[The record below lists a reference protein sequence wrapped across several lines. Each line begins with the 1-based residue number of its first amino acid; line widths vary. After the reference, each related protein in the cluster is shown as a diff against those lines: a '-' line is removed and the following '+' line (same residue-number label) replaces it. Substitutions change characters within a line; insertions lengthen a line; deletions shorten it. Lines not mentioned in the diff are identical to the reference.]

1 MKVRT
6 LLPVLILALS
16 FSGYSLDPGE
26 APSVK
31 RGEPQR
37 QGNYW
42 EEREECSAPLRA
54 GSRMTVRADFGSID
68 VQPAA
73 GERMTC
79 QVRVRVYTANESDA
93 RRYFH
98 NYELTLQPTEGGL
111 FLKGSLPSERKN
123 NPSLSAEFS
132 LAVPARTNLDLE
144 TKGGAIE
151 VGKLDGSLQAVTA
164 GGDIRTADLAGPV
177 RAETAGG
184 SIRLGSVAAPVEART
199 AGGSI
204 LVGDVNGAAVLET
217 SGGEVSAGMVAGTL
231 RAETA
236 GGDLVLRG
244 AKGGIEAR
252 TAGGQIQIGET
263 GGSVVAQTAGGS
275 IRLQGA
281 RGRVEVKT
289 AGGGI
294 NLLQVRNGVQAS
306 TAAGCILA
314 QIDAG
319 QKAFAASDLETMAG
333 DILVYLPPNLPVTV
347 DAAIDMAA
355 GHKIMS
361 DFPLNIKGDGQAF
374 APKRLRGEG
383 ALNGGGELLRV
394 RTVAGNIEIRKLDT
408 QTLGLLRSEQDS
420 FWKRW
425 QEREA
430 QRQPKQA
437 ERQEPQ

>member
-1 MKVRT
+1 MKART

-16 FSGYSLDPGE
+16 LGGYAFDPGE

-42 EEREECSAPLRA
+42 EERAECSAPLRA
-54 GSRMTVRADFGSID
+54 GSRLTVRADSGSID
-68 VQPAA
+68 VQPTA

-79 QVRVRVYTANESDA
+79 QVRLRVYTANESDA

-98 NYELTLQPTEGGL
+98 NYELTLQPSEGGL
-111 FLKGSLPSERKN
+111 FLKGSLPSEHKN
-123 NPSLSAEFS
+123 NPSVSAEFN
-132 LAVPARTNLDLE
+132 LTVPARTNLNLE
-144 TKGGAIE
+144 TKGGAID
-151 VGKLDGSLQAVTA
+151 VGKLEGSLQAVTA

-184 SIRLGSVAAPVEART
+184 SIHLGSVAAPVEART

-204 LVGDVNGAAVLET
+204 RVGDVKGAAVLET

-244 AKGGIEAR
+244 ATGGIEAR
-252 TAGGQIQIGET
+252 TAGGQIQVGET
-263 GGSVVAQTAGGS
+263 GGSVVAETAGGS

-294 NLLQVRNGVQAS
+294 NLLQVGSGVRAS

-333 DILVYLPPNLPVTV
+333 DILVYLPANLPVTV

-361 DFPLNIKGDGQAF
+361 DFPLNIQHDGQTF
-374 APKRLRGEG
+374 APKTLRGEG
-383 ALNGGGELLRV
+383 ALNGGGEVLRV

-430 QRQPKQA
+430 QRQPKQTG
-437 ERQEPQ
+437 RGKHQ